1 MLGLED
7 LQGLDKMS
15 KNSPY
20 CLLLA
25 LISFPLNDPR
35 RQGIGIFFSIQ
46 MGCLQ
51 DNTLW
56 TFILYIIDLI
66 MEHIYMH
73 IPIGKWS
80 IDLQKKMSNLCTGRR
95 LLEPNI
101 ATPLYVAVA
110 VLREL
115 PSRVPS
121 GG

>member
-1 MLGLED
+1 VLGLED

-35 RQGIGIFFSIQ
+35 RQGIGIFFGIQ

-56 TFILYIIDLI
+56 TFILYIIVLI

-73 IPIGKWS
+73 IPVGKWS
-80 IDLQKKMSNLCTGRR
+80 IDL
-95 LLEPNI
+95 
-101 ATPLYVAVA
+101 
-110 VLREL
+110 
-115 PSRVPS
+115 
-121 GG
+121 